1 MVISP
6 PIIESSFSHK
16 AADITEPHTG
26 QDGEKDP
33 DKEMKGVGQSNK
45 GKEKKGKYHQNIMVT
60 QILIHIFLE
69 NQRGG
74 KVYKQNSD
82 NNNRHNFQSMEQQ
95 VNSYLRT
102 NIYMQSNSMANQL
115 YNQAID
121 RQSQLK
127 NTMNEKIGNFQKNNS
142 ESIYE
147 ASQKL
152 SQGSEYF
159 KQLNKDKG
167 EKLKKNIEE
176 KINES
181 TQYARTYAQETGDKL
196 KEGGRKVADSIPNP
210 VQNLNDSYQG
220 GKKKLKNTI
229 YVAYAMALGAIGVYG
244 FANGF
249 GRGLASSGSQG

>member
-1 MVISP
+1 
-6 PIIESSFSHK
+6 
-16 AADITEPHTG
+16 
-26 QDGEKDP
+26 
-33 DKEMKGVGQSNK
+33 
-45 GKEKKGKYHQNIMVT
+45 MVT

-249 GRGLASSGSQG
+249 GRGLASSGSQGQGDSSMKSGEKMGEQSSNQFKSNSGIGSKDQSDVEA